1 MRNKLRK
8 LIKENFYI
16 DHLDCSEECSKRWY
30 AENSVEEAVEEIMQ
44 LFNEAKEEM
53 LEDFAEYCH
62 TKYNGT
68 TRTENDDWEYSYKDE
83 VIIMAEEYLKNIK
96 KNLE

>member
-44 LFNEAKEEM
+44 LFNEVIPEEIVERKKVTS
-53 LEDFAEYCH
+53 LEYYEIG
-62 TKYNGT
+62 YN
-68 TRTENDDWEYSYKDE
+68 NAIKD
-83 VIIMAEEYLKNIK
+83 IK